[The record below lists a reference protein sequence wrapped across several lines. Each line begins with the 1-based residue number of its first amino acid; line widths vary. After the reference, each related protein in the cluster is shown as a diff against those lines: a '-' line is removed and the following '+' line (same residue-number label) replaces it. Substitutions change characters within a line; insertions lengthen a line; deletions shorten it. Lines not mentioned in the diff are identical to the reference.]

1 MKKYLAWN
9 RPDPAIASSP
19 PPAIAFD
26 FLALRATGTADVHPV
41 KSAVALESQSAAA
54 VADSPHTAPES
65 PATGNPKD
73 LNKGFDENEAYKLKL
88 ANFFQSV
95 QQNQDNSAQNGANN
109 MAAALLA
116 AAQKQLQP
124 SQSTATSYLLAA
136 FNNQQAQQNQSSTPV
151 QLDPNNASNSQLN
164 AAIVAAA
171 LNQAKVTNNDSTT
184 GHAMTGAQI
193 LTACSTNKSMHA
205 LSANNATASSQKLA
219 GLMGEAS
226 GRHSTLESHPTPSQ
240 LPPNSPADQ
249 LNQRRLSALD
259 VLHYHQQQASTSLS
273 ANLQSSLANSGLG
286 GGLSSGQNLN
296 LNSNNQGLGLSSA
309 NNLSIVAAAF
319 ANQQNTSQPSV
330 ADIYAAANTA
340 VQLQQQR
347 PECNQNA
354 CSSNG
359 SPGFSNNN
367 LNEAIVAAA
376 AAAAQANSLQQMV
389 QNSPLG
395 LQQPLS
401 PATQG
406 QQQSQGLMGQNNN
419 NGVAAL
425 YPQLIQSLNNWPST
439 AAAVLLD
446 RLGPQILKSNMPQ
459 TQKPIPNF
467 EQVDLAKFK
476 LKEPSEWSMDDVIAW
491 LLDVA
496 KRNSIPA
503 EDLSTQFARC
513 TGAQLLQMNEHQFC
527 ERDKNYGSL
536 LYSEFR
542 KLIKDDQCT
551 LDDWIRNH
559 NDTDAG
565 ASTSRMSQAQN
576 NALNSL
582 LYANSPLSPLSQQIQ
597 KHNSLMSLHS
607 PVSALQ
613 QQQKQQNEATLQS
626 FYATHPHL
634 AQQAASNS
642 MSQLQSQQRLQQ
654 HHQQVL
660 QQQQQQQILRNIQSQ
675 HSPNMNFG
683 QHLAPPMSNGYESS
697 STLDDYPKV
706 RKNKDGRPRKRS
718 QHTKG
723 NKLWE
728 FIRDALKDPSTCPTI
743 VRWEDPEQGVF
754 RIVESEKLARLWGE
768 KKNNQ
773 KMTYEK
779 LSRAMRTY
787 YEKQI
792 LVPVPKTGLYP
803 KKLVYKFGPGAHGWT
818 ALPHLAQ
825 ACLRLQQHE

>member
-19 PPAIAFD
+19 PPVVAFD
-26 FLALRATGTADVHPV
+26 FLALRANNTANFPPES
-41 KSAVALESQSAAA
+41 SAVAALESQSATAA
-54 VADSPHTAPES
+54 AEASAPETPSTNNVADLGLGDNA
-65 PATGNPKD
+65 
-73 LNKGFDENEAYKLKL
+73 AYKLKL

-95 QQNQDNSAQNGANN
+95 QQNPSQPSIPASPVQTSN

-116 AAQKQLQP
+116 AAQTQLQP
-124 SQSTATSYLLAA
+124 TQTTATNYLLAA
-136 FNNQQAQQNQSSTPV
+136 ALNTQPVQQATTTAQI
-151 QLDPNNASNSQLN
+151 DPSNVSNSQLS

-171 LNQAKVTNNDSTT
+171 LNQAKTNESPS
-184 GHAMTGAQI
+184 GQMTGAQI
-193 LTACSTNKSMHA
+193 LTACSTNK
-205 LSANNATASSQKLA
+205 LSANNSTASSQQLA
-219 GLMGEAS
+219 GFMGETS
-226 GRHSTLESHPTPSQ
+226 HSTLDSHPSAPRPHSPQ
-240 LPPNSPADQ
+240 LS
-249 LNQRRLSALD
+249 QRRLSALD
-259 VLHYHQQQASTSLS
+259 VLQYHQQQASTS
-273 ANLQSSLANSGLG
+273 
-286 GGLSSGQNLN
+286 GLSNFQSGFGGTNQRIALN
-296 LNSNNQGLGLSSA
+296 PSGNFTLNSNGTNLA
-309 NNLSIVAAAF
+309 FPTTTDNLSIVAAAI
-319 ANQQNTSQPSV
+319 ANQPTQRPSV
-330 ADIYAAANTA
+330 ADIYAVANTA
-340 VQLQQQR
+340 VQLQQR
-347 PECNQNA
+347 NECSQQASSSSISNQ
-354 CSSNG
+354 SDI
-359 SPGFSNNN
+359 NN
-367 LNEAIVAAA
+367 AIVAAA
-376 AAAAQANSLQQMV
+376 AANLTQANNLQQMV
-389 QNSPLG
+389 QNSPLA
-395 LQQPLS
+395 LPQPFS
-401 PATQG
+401 PANENH
-406 QQQSQGLMGQNNN
+406 QQNSQSLMGNNN

-425 YPQLIQSLNNWPST
+425 YPQLIQSLNSWPTT

-446 RLGPQILKSNMPQ
+446 RLGPEILKSNIPQ
-459 TQKPIPNF
+459 IQKPIPNF

-476 LKEPSEWSMDDVIAW
+476 LKEPSEWTMDDVIAW

-496 KRNSIPA
+496 KRNNIPA

-513 TGAQLLQMNEHQFC
+513 TGAQLLQMNEQQFC
-527 ERDKNYGSL
+527 ERDNNYGSL
-536 LYSEFR
+536 LFSEFR

-559 NDTDAG
+559 HDIDSG
-565 ASTSRMSQAQN
+565 PSTSRIQQTPTTQSN
-576 NALNSL
+576 PLNTL
-582 LYANSPLSPLSQQIQ
+582 LYSTSPLSPMAQQIQ
-597 KHNSLMSLHS
+597 RQNNMNQTLTTLH
-607 PVSALQ
+607 PVAALQ
-613 QQQKQQNEATLQS
+613 MQQKKQQQKNDAALQT

-634 AQQAASNS
+634 TQQTAANQ
-642 MSQLQSQQRLQQ
+642 MNQLQSQQRAHQQ
-654 HHQQVL
+654 HQQAL
-660 QQQQQQQILRNIQSQ
+660 QQQQQQQILRNIQAQ
-675 HSPNMNFG
+675 HSPNMSFG
-683 QHLAPPMSNGYESS
+683 QHLAPPMTNGYESS

-818 ALPHLAQ
+818 APPQLAQ
-825 ACLRLQQHE
+825 ACLRLQQREP